1 MDNKRRLYRLIE
13 AYLNGFK
20 GSDVELMYGKG
31 STIKVH
37 TVTFGISDNSVL
49 VEVIILL
56 GETIN
61 EEILDT
67 SLAEILVYDA
77 LVYFFPEQK
86 IKKYV
91 RFDV

>member
-20 GSDVELMYGKG
+20 GNDVELIYGKD
-31 STIKVH
+31 SKLKVH

-49 VEVIILL
+49 VEVIVLL
-56 GETIN
+56 GGTIN

-67 SLAEILVYDA
+67 SLAEILIQDA

-86 IKKYV
+86 IKTLI
-91 RFDV
+91 RWDV